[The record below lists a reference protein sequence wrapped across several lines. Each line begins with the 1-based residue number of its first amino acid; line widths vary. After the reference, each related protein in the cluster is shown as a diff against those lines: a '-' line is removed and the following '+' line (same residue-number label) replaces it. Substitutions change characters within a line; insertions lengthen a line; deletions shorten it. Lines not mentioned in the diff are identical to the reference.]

1 MRVKDT
7 ILAEDFVACAP
18 SERSDFTSASRT
30 DGMDLAQTLMDQTVG
45 HGRTITFSRVGGPAT
60 TDDASAPGDHVLIV
74 IKEMDG
80 SRQMQYG
87 VPTTNT
93 QHKQLSDSDWIRVIR
108 EMADELDSKQPG

>member
-7 ILAEDFVACAP
+7 NGAEDFVACAP
-18 SERSDFTSASRT
+18 SEGSDTTSEPRR
-30 DGMDLAQTLMDQTVG
+30 DGIDLAQTLMDQAVG

-60 TDDASAPGDHVLIV
+60 TDDASAPRDHVLIV

-93 QHKQLSDSDWIRVIR
+93 QHEQLSDRDWIRVIQ